1 MFASSLTRIG
11 AKAAGTLLA
20 GGVGTGSYLYA
31 TDDGVKRSFQAYSTF
46 APVIIHYRIMELKD
60 KYVSSVSEEDWEEL
74 DEKHAAQTVAKLGRL
89 QGMYS
94 KYGQTAAGLTNTLG
108 DAWIR
113 ELRTLENEI
122 PPRSLEVVRKT
133 IEEETPGKKLE
144 DTFSSFDPKPM
155 GSASIG
161 QVHKATLRST
171 GQEVAV
177 KVQYPEAQ
185 VLFQNDIHA
194 IRALC
199 EWFAPEQVC
208 TLDALEDQ
216 NKWELDYNNEAKNL
230 LEVGTN
236 MSKHGFQPKECLVPK
251 PVPELTTKRMLVME
265 LLPGPKLI
273 DGMRAYYAEYA
284 RKQGTT
290 LKRLETK
297 MRRKLE
303 EEGIP
308 DKYDGPSA
316 SQIASYQRMVR
327 IRDGL
332 VNTFVIGSYN
342 TFVAPIVKVF
352 AKTTT
357 KNDKSKTNSSG
368 KIEYLRASIPPNTP
382 RIVDTLM
389 RVHGYQLLVDGLFN
403 ADPHGGN
410 FLLLPDG
417 RIGLIDYGATKRLS
431 ENERISACVL
441 FVALMRKDKDK
452 LWEMAVMAGY
462 KSKKMDPEVYYKLI
476 QFGYDTWG
484 KEVTGGQ
491 NVQQFMDDLK
501 SKDPWYETPDNF
513 VLASFMS
520 VRLRALTLGM
530 NHPVKC
536 SEYWGEIAEQELNR
550 LGLPYESWNEE
561 QLLKYQPELNIQKF
575 DM

>member
-1 MFASSLTRIG
+1 MSFASSSVVKLG
-11 AKAAGTLLA
+11 AKAAGTLLVGGA
-20 GGVGTGSYLYA
+20 GAGSYLYS
-31 TDDGVKRSFQAYSTF
+31 TDEGAKRSIQAYSTF
-46 APVIIHYRIMELKD
+46 APVIIHYRLTELRD
-60 KYVSSVSEEDWEEL
+60 NYFSNVSEEEWEAL
-74 DEKHAAQTVAKLGRL
+74 DEKYAKPVVKKLGEL

-122 PPRSLEVVRKT
+122 PPRPLEVVRKT
-133 IEEETPGKKLE
+133 IEEETQKPLE
-144 DTFSSFDPKPM
+144 ETFSSFEEKPL

-161 QVHKATLRST
+161 QVHRAKLHN
-171 GQEVAV
+171 GKEVAV

-185 VLFQNDIHA
+185 VLFTKDIHA
-194 IRALC
+194 IRSMC
-199 EWFAPEQVC
+199 EMFAPEQVV
-208 TLDALEDQ
+208 TLDALEKQ
-216 NKWELDYNNEAKNL
+216 NSSELDYTNEAQNL
-230 LEVGTN
+230 LDIGNN
-236 MSKHGFQPKECLVPK
+236 MKKHGFMPNECMVPQPHQ
-251 PVPELTTKRMLVME
+251 ELTTKRMLVMD

-297 MRRKLE
+297 MRKKLE
-303 EEGIP
+303 KEGIP

-316 SQIASYQRMVR
+316 AQIASYQKMMKV
-327 IRDGL
+327 RDGL
-332 VNTFVIGSYN
+332 VNLFVVGTYN
-342 TFVAPIVKVF
+342 ALVAPIVRTILPKKSSEEGDGKLKYL
-352 AKTTT
+352 KT
-357 KNDKSKTNSSG
+357 
-368 KIEYLRASIPPNTP
+368 SIPPNTP

-431 ENERISACVL
+431 ENERISACVM
-441 FVALMRKDKDK
+441 FAALQRKDKDK
-452 LWEMAVMAGY
+452 LWQMAKMGGY
-462 KSKKMDPEVYYKLI
+462 KSKHMDSEVYYKLV

-484 KEVTGGQ
+484 KEVTGGK

-501 SKDPWYETPDNF
+501 ATDPYYETPDNF

-536 SEYWGEIAEQELNR
+536 SEYWGEIAEKELNR
-550 LGLPYESWNEE
+550 LGLPYETWDEE